1 MNYLNDPEVLQNWN
15 EWLTFAA
22 LFHRPSSGY
31 SKLHM
36 PKFLFSVVFVF
47 SMICQVASAQSIE
60 RIQFSGVA
68 SDNNNFQ
75 PVAGASF
82 GSYLSGNGGS
92 LTVGSE
98 YGKSTFV
105 PVQVKTLERPTVDV
119 SVYPNPSSEEV
130 FIDWKSGDPSGQFLV
145 LLDANG
151 KEVRK
156 ESVKSSR
163 MSLILKDV
171 AAGMYTLQIIKGL
184 EKLGSYKIIK
194 SK

>member
-1 MNYLNDPEVLQNWN
+1 MRAFLLTSVFTVL
-15 EWLTFAA
+15 LMF
-22 LFHRPSSGY
+22 SG
-31 SKLHM
+31 H
-36 PKFLFSVVFVF
+36 
-47 SMICQVASAQSIE
+47 AQSSE
-60 RIQFSGVA
+60 RIQFSGLA

-75 PVAGASF
+75 PVAGSPF
-82 GSYLSGNGGS
+82 GTYMSGGAGS
-92 LTVGSE
+92 LTVASE

-105 PVQVKTLERPTVDV
+105 PVQVKTLERPTVDI

-130 FIDWKSGDPSGQFLV
+130 FIDWKSGDPAGQFLV

-156 ESVKSSR
+156 EPVKSSR
-163 MSLILKDV
+163 MRLMLKDV

-194 SK
+194 TK

>member
-1 MNYLNDPEVLQNWN
+1 ML
-15 EWLTFAA
+15 
-22 LFHRPSSGY
+22 
-31 SKLHM
+31 
-36 PKFLFSVVFVF
+36 KFLFSFVFVF
-47 SMICQVASAQSIE
+47 SMICHAANAQSIE

-119 SVYPNPSSEEV
+119 SVYPNPSSDEV
-130 FIDWKSGDPSGQFLV
+130 FIEWKSGDPTGQFLV

-156 ESVKSSR
+156 EPVKSSR
-163 MSLILKDV
+163 MSLMLKDV

>member
-1 MNYLNDPEVLQNWN
+1 M
-15 EWLTFAA
+15 
-22 LFHRPSSGY
+22 HRFFSS
-31 SKLHM
+31 S
-36 PKFLFSVVFVF
+36 VFVF
-47 SMICQVASAQSIE
+47 FLICQVANAQSIE

-68 SDNNNFQ
+68 SGNNNFQ

-105 PVQVKTLERPTVDV
+105 PVQVKTLERPMVDV
-119 SVYPNPSSEEV
+119 SVYPNPSSDEV
-130 FIDWKSGDPSGQFLV
+130 FIDWKSGDPAGQFLV

-156 ESVKSSR
+156 EPVKSSHV
-163 MSLILKDV
+163 SLMLKDV

>member
-1 MNYLNDPEVLQNWN
+1 
-15 EWLTFAA
+15 
-22 LFHRPSSGY
+22 
-31 SKLHM
+31 M
-36 PKFLFSVVFVF
+36 PKFLFSFVF
-47 SMICQVASAQSIE
+47 GFILICQMANAQSIE

-119 SVYPNPSSEEV
+119 SVYPNPSSDEV
-130 FIDWKSGDPSGQFLV
+130 FIDWKSGDPAGQFLV

-156 ESVKSSR
+156 EPVKSSHV
-163 MSLILKDV
+163 SLMLKDV